1 MNTLAPNYH
10 THPSITQSILGFA
23 EYARANDFHVG
34 IRETQEAL
42 QVSSLGLIADKN
54 LLLYSLKSIF
64 CDSFENAEKFD
75 AIFTNFWGLEKYS
88 VESRT
93 TVQNQSNIT
102 KQAQRS
108 LVMLG
113 KGNSKEEISEEGK
126 NVSGANSTESL
137 RKTDFSKVSV
147 IDSGH
152 LDKLAEDLW
161 KQMSQRLRKK
171 FKKSKKQNKIDIRQT
186 IRCNIS
192 NGGALLDLHYRDKKP
207 AKNRLIILLDVSGS
221 MDKYSFYLLRFI
233 LALRTH
239 FKRIDAYIFSTKL
252 IRITEYL
259 ETKDLQ
265 NVLGVLSRYADNWSS
280 GTKIGDC
287 LAHFNREYAKR
298 SLTGKNMTLV
308 LSDGLDTGEPETLA
322 TELHKIKL
330 RTRKLI
336 WLNPLKGM
344 QGYQPRTRGMLAAL
358 PAIDH
363 FLPGHNVESLLQL
376 ENFLA
381 DA

>member
-1 MNTLAPNYH
+1 MPPNYH
-10 THPSITQSILGFA
+10 THPTITHSILGFA
-23 EYARANDFHVG
+23 EYARASDFHVG
-34 IRETQEAL
+34 IRETNEAL
-42 QVSSLGLIADKN
+42 CVASLGLIADKN
-54 LLLYSLKSIF
+54 LLRYSLKSIF
-64 CDSFENAEKFD
+64 CDSFESAEKFD
-75 AIFTNFWGLEKYS
+75 NLFTQYWELEKYS
-88 VESRT
+88 VNSKT
-93 TVQNQSNIT
+93 IIQNQSNIQ

-113 KGNSKEEISEEGK
+113 KGDSKEESTEGK

-137 RKTDFSKVSV
+137 RKTDFSKVSI
-147 IDSGH
+147 IDSHH

-207 AKNRLIILLDVSGS
+207 TKNRLIILLDVSGS

-259 ETKDLQ
+259 ETKELETL
-265 NVLGVLSRYADNWSS
+265 LGVLSLYADNWSS
-280 GTKIGDC
+280 GTKIGEC

-298 SLTGKNMTLV
+298 SLTGKNMTIV

-322 TELHKIKL
+322 NELQKIKL

-344 QGYQPRTRGMLAAL
+344 KGYQPRTRGMLAAL